1 MNKKIYLLCICISL
15 ILCACRGTVPEDEK
29 DLQESSSSEEV
40 MPGIKD
46 MVTNGELCITLC
58 EDGSVWGWKAEQGR
72 EYAAKYAGLENIVTI
87 KCAGPAMYALSQ
99 EGDVYVWGSNE
110 LFQIKYESYP
120 GDADKYNQ
128 LREQY
133 FDEPVKIEGLADIV
147 EIDVSADRECGK
159 GRLFAVDGNG
169 KLYISGLYLYWDEE
183 EDYKPGF
190 PEEND
195 ALVDEVRR
203 VFAGT
208 GSYHYFIREDGTI
221 FSIMDSAQLFRSTNL
236 YIHDFIFPELPIEE
250 HNAAANFTGLPDIP
264 YVDLR
269 KGTKYGVTILYELGE
284 EEGIESIDADRYTM
298 FLSRDDGTLWYWNSG
313 MVKYHDHKYVIA
325 EPDLGENYAGNFCQ
339 VNVREVL
346 NIAEDERVPLI
357 ADICSGN
364 ENVIFLTDDGQ
375 AFASSYAACEIKDVE
390 YYNLYSTNPD
400 RERTLVEKDMQL
412 KTLAFEKLDWE
423 NIISINTD
431 GEYHFTAVD
440 EEGNYYVLDM
450 APEEND

>member
-1 MNKKIYLLCICISL
+1 
-15 ILCACRGTVPEDEK
+15 
-29 DLQESSSSEEV
+29 
-40 MPGIKD
+40 
-46 MVTNGELCITLC
+46 
-58 EDGSVWGWKAEQGR
+58 
-72 EYAAKYAGLENIVTI
+72 
-87 KCAGPAMYALSQ
+87 
-99 EGDVYVWGSNE
+99 
-110 LFQIKYESYP
+110 
-120 GDADKYNQ
+120 
-128 LREQY
+128 
-133 FDEPVKIEGLADIV
+133 
-147 EIDVSADRECGK
+147 
-159 GRLFAVDGNG
+159 
-169 KLYISGLYLYWDEE
+169 
-183 EDYKPGF
+183 
-190 PEEND
+190 
-195 ALVDEVRR
+195 
-203 VFAGT
+203 
-208 GSYHYFIREDGTI
+208 
-221 FSIMDSAQLFRSTNL
+221 
-236 YIHDFIFPELPIEE
+236 
-250 HNAAANFTGLPDIP
+250 LPDIP

-284 EEGIESIDADRYTM
+284 EEGIESIDADGYTM

-325 EPDLGENYAGNFCQ
+325 KPDLGENYAGNFCQ

-375 AFASSYAACEIKDVE
+375 AFVSSYAAYEIKDVE

-450 APEEND
+450 TSEEVHSEEQETAEFLTPADFAVTDGQSEFVLDQLYDELKIDKEKFDKDSVYVGIIKGASGFSYDYFSREFEDLSVYTANVNFDLKDRDIGYYYVAEIVLKTSTFKTPRGIAIGSSMEDVLQAYGQGRRYEQEDGWLLVYSYNDLGMCFTIDHSEIVQEVSMSISVDKRQVEQ